1 MEKRNLN
8 KTFEEITEKTYESEH
23 GSVDEVDRAQ
33 NYQKIVIKKSVKQY
47 SYHDLNKSESG
58 GSLSAGTASN
68 GREQSPLSD
77 SAYQTFPV
85 SISTTA
91 GPSSQSDTLSHS
103 SSFASCEHLPSEENI
118 FSTST
123 PTTSKQY
130 STRINILLHG
140 NKDSAEK
147 THEWY
152 NQYTSQAFHQSPLT
166 SRSHNTSSK
175 FEFDTHIA
183 QIRGKKSYFKI
194 TAFLLFSNYL
204 LSEND

>member
-8 KTFEEITEKTYESEH
+8 KTFEEITEKTYESER

-47 SYHDLNKSESG
+47 SYHDLNKSDSS
-58 GSLSAGTASN
+58 GSLSVGTPNN

-85 SISTTA
+85 SVTTTA

-118 FSTST
+118 FLTST
-123 PTTSKQY
+123 PTSSKQY

-140 NKDSAEK
+140 KDSAEK

-166 SRSHNTSSK
+166 SRSLNTSSK

-183 QIRGKKSYFKI
+183 QIRGNTI
-194 TAFLLFSNYL
+194 LFSL
-204 LSEND
+204 IAFM